1 MTEDDMRA
9 LANTFAQ
16 AIRTQDPELLGSI
29 TTDEVV
35 WSLPGDNVISGNA
48 RGVDAILRRGRLLA
62 AYGVDIELVHV
73 VYGRSGFGLLLH
85 NTGLRLGRIL
95 DEHLTSVFQPRGML
109 IDAVD
114 TYISDVAMLDSYFA
128 DPAPLEAAGLEMVD
142 ATRSH

>member
-29 TTDEVV
+29 TTEEVV

-62 AYGVDIELVHV
+62 AYGVNIELVHV

-128 DPAPLEAAGLEMVD
+128 DPAPLEPAGLEMVD

>member
-1 MTEDDMRA
+1 MTEDDMRT

-16 AIRTQDPELLGSI
+16 AIKTQDPELLGSI
-29 TTDEVV
+29 ATDAIV

-62 AYGVDIELVHV
+62 AYGVNIELVHI

-85 NTGLRLGRIL
+85 NTGHRLGRAL
-95 DEHLTSVFQPRGML
+95 DEHLTSIFQPRGML

-114 TYISDVAMLDSYFA
+114 TYISDVAMLDHYFA
-128 DPAPLEAAGLEMVD
+128 GPAPLDVANLEMVD
-142 ATRSH
+142 AARSH